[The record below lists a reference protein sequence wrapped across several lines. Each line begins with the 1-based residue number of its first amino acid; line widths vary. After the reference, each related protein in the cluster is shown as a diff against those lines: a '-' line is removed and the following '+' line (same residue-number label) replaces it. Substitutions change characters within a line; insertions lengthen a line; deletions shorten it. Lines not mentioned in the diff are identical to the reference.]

1 MLSLKNVLRLNA
13 ASCLVFGVLFLLF
26 SKGVALFLGREAPAP
41 ADYIVILGAAL
52 ILNGLHLIWT
62 STQRVPAKALILYFA
77 LGDLL
82 WVAASLGLMWKALWI
97 TTFQG
102 QMITIV
108 IAVMVG
114 FLGLMQILRVPES
127 S

>member
-13 ASCLVFGVLFLLF
+13 ASCLVFGVLFLLC
-26 SKGVALFLGREAPAP
+26 SRGVALFLGGEAPAP

-52 ILNGLHLIWT
+52 ILNGVHLIWT
-62 STQRVPAKALILYFA
+62 STLRAPAKALILYFA
-77 LGDLL
+77 LGDFL
-82 WVAASLGLMWKALWI
+82 WVAASLGLVWKALWI

-102 QMITIV
+102 QMMTTL

-114 FLGLMQILRVPES
+114 FFCTIQILKVREGY
-127 S
+127 